1 MHKLKIKS
9 TAKTPEVHF
18 DLTGKLEIS
27 GVSVPENS
35 MGFYK
40 ELIDWVKEYSKNP
53 ADKTVMVFRLDY
65 INTSSL
71 QFVYD
76 LLSILATIHGKLSV
90 VSVDWHYEEGDSDLK
105 ETGEDYDESIAIP
118 FKFIEVAEV

>member
-1 MHKLKIKS
+1 MKKLKIKG
-9 TAKTPEVHF
+9 TPKTPDFFLNPNGE
-18 DLTGKLEIS
+18 LKIE

-40 ELIDWVKEYSKNP
+40 PIIDWISEYVKSP
-53 ADKTVMVFRLDY
+53 ANETVLSFKLEY

-76 LLSILATIHGKLSV
+76 ILSLLAEIKKTSNSIR
-90 VSVDWHYEEGDSDLK
+90 VDWYYMDDDIDMK
-105 ETGEDYDESIAIP
+105 ETGDDYNETIDIP
-118 FKFIEVAEV
+118 FNFIEVPED